1 MKSTSNVQI
10 LLEILHREENSHCME
25 CPEDT
30 WPCRTMRLLKVG
42 IDMDRQGVDISERKP
57 I

>member
-1 MKSTSNVQI
+1 MTSTSNVQT
-10 LLEILHREENSHCME
+10 LLEILHCEENSHCME

-42 IDMDRQGVDISERKP
+42 LRLDGMEMDASEP
-57 I
+57 HAD